1 MRNIEV
7 LVSMRSLL
15 RVASLSVCLQ
25 AVTNLPATAQVQTLP
40 PKLVWEAAPTETFD
54 RSLQWSAV
62 ENFSEVPP
70 EFAPIPAKVNPEE
83 LAARPKLAGPYQSRG
98 IYGVGGGIRAGMY
111 TGDSTAG
118 MITGRLGYKLDD
130 NFSLS
135 LRPSGI
141 FGPNN
146 DNANN
151 NNNNNNND
159 DYNGF
164 EFRLPL
170 TFDLFYNSLFSP
182 YLGGGIATNTDNL
195 GYTDGMLTGGL
206 DINVTKWI
214 TVGLNINYIFQTNID
229 DTDWEALG
237 MVYLRF

>member
-1 MRNIEV
+1 
-7 LVSMRSLL
+7 MRSLL
-15 RVASLSVCLQ
+15 RIISLSVCFQ
-25 AVTNLPATAQVQTLP
+25 AVANLPAPAQVQMLP
-40 PKLVWEAAPTETFD
+40 PKPLWETAPTETLD

-70 EFAPIPAKVNPEE
+70 EFAPIPANVKPEE
-83 LAARPKLAGPYQSRG
+83 LAARPQIAGPYQSKG
-98 IYGVGGGIRAGMY
+98 IYGFGGGIRAGMY

-118 MITGRLGYKLDD
+118 MITARLGYKLDD
-130 NFSLS
+130 NFALS

-146 DNANN
+146 
-151 NNNNNNND
+151 NNNNND
-159 DYNGF
+159 NNNNDYSGF

-170 TFDLFYNSLFSP
+170 TFDLFYNSLVSP

-195 GYTDGMLTGGL
+195 GYTDGMLTGGI

>member
-1 MRNIEV
+1 MRSIEV
-7 LVSMRSLL
+7 VEIMRSVL
-15 RVASLSVCLQ
+15 RIASLSLYFQVVGV
-25 AVTNLPATAQVQTLP
+25 ANLPAIAQVQTLP
-40 PKLVWEAAPTETFD
+40 PKPVWEAAPLDTFD

-70 EFAPIPAKVNPEE
+70 QFAPIPANVKPEE
-83 LAARPKLAGPYQSRG
+83 LAAKPKMAGPYQSRG
-98 IYGVGGGIRAGMY
+98 IYGIGGGIRAGMY

-146 DNANN
+146 DNG
-151 NNNNNNND
+151 NNNNNND
-159 DYNGF
+159 YNGL

-214 TVGLNINYIFQTNID
+214 TIGLNVNYIFQTNID